1 MKFFRGV
8 VDVLRG
14 AAIGVAETIPGVS
27 GGTVALIVGV
37 YQTLIGSIASV
48 VRSVLSLGTP
58 SAARRHWRSLPWG
71 RLIPLAAGMVT
82 AIVVAARFIEPLL
95 TDYPELTRAAFFG
108 MILASIAIPLAMAGL
123 PMRPGETLLIVLVA
137 GGVFTALG
145 LPAGSVTEPAW
156 WAVMLSAAV
165 AVCALVLPG
174 VSGSFLLLTL
184 GLYDDTIAAV
194 NNRNLEYL
202 GLFFL
207 GALVGVSSFVLL
219 LQWLLDHARR
229 LTLIVMT
236 GLLLGSLRA
245 LWPWQSESRE
255 LLAAVPGEIGAAVG
269 VGLAGAAVVLA
280 LMGLERLIR
289 RG

>member
-1 MKFFRGV
+1 MRFFRGL
-8 VDVLRG
+8 VDILRG
-14 AAIGVAETIPGVS
+14 AAIGAAETIPGVS

-48 VRSVLSLGTP
+48 VRAVLSLGTP
-58 SAARRHWRSLPWG
+58 SAARRHWKSLPWG
-71 RLIPLAAGMVT
+71 RLLPLAVGMVG
-82 AIVVAARFIEPLL
+82 AIVLAARFIEPLL

-108 MILASIAIPLAMAGL
+108 MILASVVIPLTMAGL

-145 LPAGSVTEPAW
+145 LPAASVAEPSW
-156 WAVMLSAAV
+156 WAIMLSAAV

-194 NNRNLEYL
+194 NDRNLEYL

-207 GALVGVSSFVLL
+207 GALLGVSSFVLL

-245 LWPWQSESRE
+245 LWPWQSDSGA
-255 LLAAVPGEIGAAVG
+255 LLTAVPGEIGAAIG
-269 VGLAGAAVVLA
+269 VGLGGAALVLG
-280 LMGLERLIR
+280 LMGLERLLR
-289 RG
+289 RR

>member
-1 MKFFRGV
+1 
-8 VDVLRG
+8 
-14 AAIGVAETIPGVS
+14 
-27 GGTVALIVGV
+27 
-37 YQTLIGSIASV
+37 
-48 VRSVLSLGTP
+48 
-58 SAARRHWRSLPWG
+58 
-71 RLIPLAAGMVT
+71 MVT

-219 LQWLLDHARR
+219 LQWLLHHARR

-255 LLAAVPGEIGAAVG
+255 LLAAVPGEIGAAVV

>member
-1 MKFFRGV
+1 MKLLRAIA
-8 VDVLRG
+8 DVFRG
-14 AAIGVAETIPGVS
+14 AAIGAAETIPGVS

-37 YQTLIGSIASV
+37 YQTLVGAIASV

-58 SAARRHWRSLPWG
+58 SAARRHWKSLPWA
-71 RLIPLAAGMVT
+71 RLVPLAVGMVA
-82 AIVVAARFIEPLL
+82 AIVVAAQFIEPLL
-95 TDYPELTRAAFFG
+95 INYPELTRAAFFG
-108 MILASIAIPLAMAGL
+108 MILASVAVPLSMAGMPL
-123 PMRPGETLLIVLVA
+123 RPGETLLVVLVA
-137 GGVFTALG
+137 GGVFIALG

-194 NNRNLEYL
+194 NDRNVEYL

-229 LTLIVMT
+229 LTLMVMT

-245 LWPWQSESRE
+245 LWPWQTNDGT
-255 LLAAVPGEIGAAVG
+255 LLPAVSDEVAAALG
-269 VGLAGAAVVLA
+269 VGAAGAAVVLV
-280 LMGLERLIR
+280 LLGVERLLAR
-289 RG
+289 R